1 MTATRIA
8 SESTIRRPALAPA
21 RSALTWLLAFGLP
34 RGLMRVGVRAGDL
47 IARAVGD
54 PALGDDPFAV
64 YDEVRARGPMTRG
77 RGISATASHAAANAV
92 LRGDAFGVAAGH
104 GELSARTRRM
114 LDVIAEPG
122 ALGPLSPPSL
132 LATDPP
138 EHTRYRRL
146 VARVFT
152 PRAIAALAPR
162 VSRVAEDL
170 LDRLPDRF
178 DLVERYSAQLPV
190 AVICEILGVPE
201 DMRERVLRWGDG
213 IAVRL
218 DPGLSW
224 RQYRTAT
231 RDLRE
236 ISEWFD
242 DHVARL
248 RRDPGD
254 DLLSNLAR
262 LDGADRLTDVEMRAT
277 GLLVL
282 GAGFETTVNLIGNAV
297 ALLDAHPGQLSAAL
311 EQDLWPG
318 VVEETLRYDSPV
330 QFTLRQAYT
339 DAEVAGTRVKAGT
352 GVVVMLG
359 GANRDP
365 EVFADPHR
373 FDVTRANATEHLA
386 FAGGVHYCLGASL
399 ARQEATVALRA
410 LYTPLPAPASTS
422 HPGAPGDQ
430 GAARLP
436 PPARDHGGTAVK
448 RVNAIVPLTG
458 CRRGPKAARARPP
471 RRDS

>member
-1 MTATRIA
+1 M
-8 SESTIRRPALAPA
+8 
-21 RSALTWLLAFGLP
+21 P
-34 RGLMRVGVRAGDL
+34 RGLLRLSVRSGDL

-64 YDEVRARGPMTRG
+64 YDAVRAHGPIARG
-77 RGISATASHAAANAV
+77 RGISATASHSAANAV
-92 LRGDAFGVAAGH
+92 LRSEAFGVAAGH
-104 GELSARTRRM
+104 GELSPWARRM
-114 LDVIAEPG
+114 LDFVAEPG

-132 LATDPP
+132 LAIDPP

-162 VSRVAEDL
+162 VTRVAEEL
-170 LDRLPDRF
+170 LDGLPDRF
-178 DLVERYSAQLPV
+178 DLVERYAARLPV
-190 AVICEILGVPE
+190 AVISDILGVPA
-201 DMRERVLRWGDG
+201 DMRDRVLRCGDG
-213 IAVRL
+213 IAVML

-231 RDLRE
+231 RALRE
-236 ISEWFD
+236 LSEWFD
-242 DHVARL
+242 DHIARL

-297 ALLDAHPGQLSAAL
+297 ALLEAHPDQLAVAL

-318 VVEETLRYDSPV
+318 VVEETLRYDSSV

-339 DAEVAGTRVKAGT
+339 DTEVAGTPVTTGT
-352 GVVVMLG
+352 GIVVMIG

-365 EVFADPHR
+365 AVFAEPHR
-373 FDVTRANATEHLA
+373 FDVTRGNAAEHLA
-386 FAGGVHYCLGASL
+386 FSGGVHYCLGASL
-399 ARQEATVALRA
+399 ARQEAMIALRA
-410 LYTPLPAPASTS
+410 LYTRFPGLRLGTTSVRRETRVLRGYRNLPA
-422 HPGAPGDQ
+422 
-430 GAARLP
+430 
-436 PPARDHGGTAVK
+436 AVAK
-448 RVNAIVPLTG
+448 YPVR
-458 CRRGPKAARARPP
+458 
-471 RRDS
+471 